1 MNKKLL
7 IPTGLLIILIFAIIG
22 LVYKDSR
29 QSNFAILFSEELQRA
44 GVERVGQPIEGFDAF
59 MYLEAFPGF
68 EEEDFD
74 NVETL
79 EGITKLK
86 DGKLV
91 YERTAGSPVTSAEST
106 ISEKGYATLL
116 ENFSRRVGV
125 EVRTEADI
133 AIILEK
139 LREGDEVQAS
149 YITDDF
155 SIWYP
160 EGWYP
165 HENGTGVL
173 FVHDEN
179 LQMPQNTEGFA
190 LGPYFQ
196 ITVHTIS
203 VEEIFVQNLW
213 NDGSEFLISKEP
225 VRVKTQEA
233 TRVVSKASGADG
245 EVLNYVFESTD
256 GRVFTLSHYPY
267 ERGSSDTDDF
277 EQAVQ
282 TFMINYIFDGTEGIG
297 DEVPLGRRIEGW
309 NTYSNSALGF
319 EIDYPPSW
327 QYRERRPEESVTLI
341 VVFGEGIPSEDYP
354 LLIYQ
359 HSGKSE
365 PIGKLFKNS
374 EVIIDIVADQS
385 EPLTKQMLES
395 FRFLK

>member
-7 IPTGLLIILIFAIIG
+7 ILIGLLIILIFAIIG
-22 LVYKDSR
+22 LIYRDSK
-29 QSNFAILFSEELQRA
+29 QSNFAPLFSEELQRA
-44 GVERVGQPIEGFDAF
+44 GVERVGQPIEGFNAF
-59 MYLEAFPGF
+59 IYLEAFPGF

-79 EGITKLK
+79 EGITKSK
-86 DGKLV
+86 DGELI
-91 YERTAGSPVTSAEST
+91 YERTASSPVTSAEST

-116 ENFSRRVGV
+116 TNFSKRVGI
-125 EVRTEADI
+125 EVRTETDI
-133 AIILEK
+133 ATLLEK

-160 EGWYP
+160 DGWYP
-165 HENGTGVL
+165 YENDTGVL

-179 LQMPQNTEGFA
+179 LQIPQNTEGFA
-190 LGPYFQ
+190 LGSYFQ
-196 ITVHTIS
+196 ITVHAIS
-203 VEEIFVQNLW
+203 VEEMFAQNLW
-213 NDGSEFLISKEP
+213 NEGSEFLISKES

-233 TRVVSKASGADG
+233 TRVVTKAAGADG
-245 EVLNYVFESTD
+245 EVLHYVFEATD

-277 EQAVQ
+277 ERIVQ
-282 TFMINYIFDGTEGIG
+282 TFMINYVFDGTEGIG
-297 DEVPLGRRIEGW
+297 DEVPVGRKIEGW
-309 NTYSNSALGF
+309 NTYSNSALDF

-327 QYRERRPEESVTLI
+327 QYRERRPEESVALI
-341 VVFGEGIPSEDYP
+341 AVFGETIPSEDYP

-359 HSGKSE
+359 YSGKSE
-365 PIGKLFKNS
+365 PIGQLFKNS
-374 EVIIDIVADQS
+374 EVMVDIVADQN
-385 EPLTKQMLES
+385 EPMAKQMLES